1 MASEIIKLQDV
12 RLAFA
17 NLFEPKAMIGASGAE
32 ANKKRFGCTL
42 IIPPDHPAIAQIR
55 ARIEAAAVE
64 KWKGNASGVLQEII
78 EKGRCCYSKSPK
90 RNKKGEI
97 YSGFEGMYSIAANRS
112 ETQGPPD
119 VFDADKT
126 PLGPKVGR
134 PYNGCYVNGYIDI
147 WADDR
152 YGTRINATLV
162 AVQFR
167 RDGDAFAGGG
177 ARVSLD
183 DLEDISDYGGATEA
197 PAAPSSVADLL

>member
-1 MASEIIKLQDV
+1 MSNIIKIQDA

-17 NLFEPKAMIGASGAE
+17 NLWEPKAMTGATGAD
-32 ANKKRFGCTL
+32 ANKKRYGCTL
-42 IIPPDHPAIAQIR
+42 IIPPDHPAIPQIV
-55 ARIEAAAVE
+55 ARIMEADTE
-64 KWKGNASGVLQEII
+64 KWKGNAAGVLQEIVQT
-78 EKGRCCYSKSPK
+78 GRCAYSKLPK

-97 YSGFEGMYSIAANRS
+97 YQGFEGMYSIAANRS
-112 ETQGPPD
+112 ETQGAPD

-134 PYNGCYVNGYIDI
+134 PYNGCYVNGYIDL

-152 YGTRINATLV
+152 FGTRINATLV

-177 ARVSLD
+177 ARVSVDDLD
-183 DLEDISDYGGATEA
+183 DGDVSDFGGGA
-197 PAAPSSVADLL
+197 PAQATPSMADLL